1 MSVIE
6 AMTMV
11 AGLVYLVLLVLKTG
25 PGWSSRLSL
34 GVLVI
39 VWLAAADVSLW
50 LGLGLVVGSLS
61 LLHRIQ
67 PFPALDELGS
77 QSLREWARHLLLL
90 CWLLVSVQYGVYI
103 WLLARGTVPW
113 LVRPDV
119 VDGFLPIAGGLGLRA
134 WLGQGLTDPH
144 HPAAT
149 VTVLV
154 LSLSALLL
162 GRAFC
167 AWFCPLGLVGEWLHG
182 LRSRLLPGEW
192 TPPRWLD
199 AVLRG
204 QKFLVLGFLL
214 FIILLAVP
222 AAALPGYLASP
233 YHQAADMKMGA
244 FFFNLTLISGL
255 CLGWVLLLTATFRQG
270 FCRYLCPYGA
280 WFALLGLL
288 TPLRIRRDPARCL
301 RSLGHDCDKC
311 SRVCPSRIQV
321 HQLIAVQS
329 LECTSCQSC
338 VAACPKR
345 ADALHLGTRG
355 LRLAPRQLLG
365 LLCLLLLVLPLLSY
379 GLLDLWVSQ
388 TPIPDR
394 YELLQ
399 RLPWLSH

>member
-6 AMTMV
+6 AVTMA
-11 AGLVYLVLLVLKTG
+11 AGLAYLVLLAWQARS
-25 PGWSSRLSL
+25 GWQWRLAL
-34 GVLVI
+34 GLLLML
-39 VWLAAADVSLW
+39 WLLAADSLLW
-50 LGLGLVVGSLS
+50 PGFGLVAAGLA
-61 LLHRIQ
+61 LWHRRR
-67 PFPALDELGS
+67 PLPALEALDGQWLQGRTR
-77 QSLREWARHLLLL
+77 QLLLL
-90 CWLLVSVQYGVYI
+90 CWGLVTLQYGLHV
-103 WLLARGTVPW
+103 WQLGQGMSPW

-134 WLGQGLTDPH
+134 WLGQGLVDPH

-182 LRSRLLPGEW
+182 LRSRLLSGEW

-199 AVLRG
+199 VVLRG
-204 QKFLVLGFLL
+204 QKFLVLAFLL
-214 FIILLAVP
+214 FIVLIAVP
-222 AAALPGYLASP
+222 GAALPGYFTSP

-255 CLGWVLLLTATFRQG
+255 CLCWVLLLTATFRQG

-280 WFALLGLL
+280 WLALLGLL

-301 RSLGHDCDKC
+301 RSAGHDCDKC
-311 SRVCPSRIQV
+311 SRACPSRIQV
-321 HQLIAVQS
+321 HQLIAVRS
-329 LECTSCQSC
+329 LECTSCLSC

-345 ADALHLGTRG
+345 ADALHLGTPRC
-355 LRLAPRQLLG
+355 RLSPPRLLG
-365 LLCLLLLVLPLLSY
+365 LLCLLLLVLPLLCY
-379 GLLDLWVSQ
+379 GLLGIWVSQ
-388 TPIPDR
+388 TPLEVR
-394 YELLQ
+394 AQLLQ
-399 RLPWLSH
+399 LLPQLTH

>member
-280 WFALLGLL
+280 WMALLGLL

-301 RSLGHDCDKC
+301 RSAGHDCDKC
-311 SRVCPSRIQV
+311 SRACPSRIQV

-345 ADALHLGTRG
+345 ADALHLGTQG
-355 LRLAPRQLLG
+355 HRLAPRQLLG
-365 LLCLLLLVLPLLSY
+365 LLCLLLLVLPLLAY

-388 TPIPDR
+388 TPISDR

>member
-6 AMTMV
+6 AVTMA
-11 AGLVYLVLLVLKTG
+11 AGLAYLVLLAWQARS
-25 PGWSSRLSL
+25 GWQWRLAL
-34 GVLVI
+34 GLLLMF
-39 VWLAAADVSLW
+39 WLLAADSLLW
-50 LGLGLVVGSLS
+50 LGVGLVAGALA
-61 LLHRIQ
+61 LWHQRRPL
-67 PFPALDELGS
+67 PALEALDS
-77 QSLREWARHLLLL
+77 QWLRGRTRQLLML
-90 CWLLVSVQYGVYI
+90 CWGLVTLQYGLHV
-103 WLLARGTVPW
+103 WQLGQGMSPW

-134 WLGQGLTDPH
+134 WLGQGLVDPH

-149 VTVLV
+149 ITVLV

-167 AWFCPLGLVGEWLHG
+167 AWFCPIGLVGEWLHR
-182 LRSRLLPGEW
+182 LRNRLLPGEW

-199 AVLRG
+199 WLLRA

-244 FFFNLTLISGL
+244 FFFNLTPISGL

-329 LECTSCQSC
+329 LECTSCLSC

-345 ADALHLGTRG
+345 ADALHLGTQG
-355 LRLAPRQLLG
+355 QRLASRQLLG
-365 LLCLLLLVLPLLSY
+365 LLCLLLLVLPLLAY

>member
-6 AMTMV
+6 AVTMA
-11 AGLVYLVLLVLKTG
+11 AGLAYLVLLAWQARS
-25 PGWSSRLSL
+25 GWQWRLAL
-34 GVLVI
+34 GLLFML
-39 VWLAAADVSLW
+39 WLLAADSLLW
-50 LGLGLVVGSLS
+50 LGVGLVAAALA
-61 LLHRIQ
+61 LWHQRRPLPAIE
-67 PFPALDELGS
+67 ALDS
-77 QSLREWARHLLLL
+77 QWLRARTRQLLLL
-90 CWLLVSVQYGVYI
+90 CWGLVTLQYGLHV
-103 WLLARGTVPW
+103 WQLGQGMSPW

-134 WLGQGLTDPH
+134 WLGQGLVDPH

-199 AVLRG
+199 VVLRG
-204 QKFLVLGFLL
+204 QKFMVLAFLL
-214 FIILLAVP
+214 FIVLIAVP
-222 AAALPGYLASP
+222 GAALPGYFTSP

-255 CLGWVLLLTATFRQG
+255 CLCWVLLLTATFRQG

-280 WFALLGLL
+280 WLALLGLL
-288 TPLRIRRDPARCL
+288 TVLRIRRDPARCL
-301 RSLGHDCDKC
+301 RSAGHDCDKC
-311 SRVCPSRIQV
+311 SRACPSRIQV
-321 HQLIAVQS
+321 HQLIAVRS
-329 LECTSCQSC
+329 LECTSCLSC

-345 ADALHLGTRG
+345 ADALHLGTPRR
-355 LRLAPRQLLG
+355 RLSPPRLLG
-365 LLCLLLLVLPLLSY
+365 LLCLLLLVLPLLAY
-379 GLLDLWVSQ
+379 GLLGIWVSQ
-388 TPIPDR
+388 TPLEVR
-394 YELLQ
+394 AQLLQ
-399 RLPWLSH
+399 LLPQLTH

>member
-6 AMTMV
+6 AVTMA
-11 AGLVYLVLLVLKTG
+11 AGLAYLVLLAWQARS
-25 PGWSSRLSL
+25 GWQWRLALGLLLMLWLLAADSL
-34 GVLVI
+34 LWFGLVLVAAG
-39 VWLAAADVSLW
+39 LALW
-50 LGLGLVVGSLS
+50 HQRRPL
-61 LLHRIQ
+61 
-67 PFPALDELGS
+67 PALEALDS
-77 QSLREWARHLLLL
+77 QWLRARTRQLLLL
-90 CWLLVSVQYGVYI
+90 CWGLVTLQYGLHV
-103 WLLARGTVPW
+103 WQLGQGMSPW

-134 WLGQGLTDPH
+134 WLGQGLVDPH

-199 AVLRG
+199 VVLRG
-204 QKFLVLGFLL
+204 QKFLVLAFLL
-214 FIILLAVP
+214 FIVLIAVP
-222 AAALPGYLASP
+222 DAALPGYFTSP

-280 WFALLGLL
+280 WLALLGLL
-288 TPLRIRRDPARCL
+288 TVLRIRRDPARCL
-301 RSLGHDCDKC
+301 RSAGHDCDKC
-311 SRVCPSRIQV
+311 SRACPSRIQV
-321 HQLIAVQS
+321 HQLIAVRS
-329 LECTSCQSC
+329 LECTSCLSC

-345 ADALHLGTRG
+345 ADALHLGTPRR
-355 LRLAPRQLLG
+355 RLSPPRLLG
-365 LLCLLLLVLPLLSY
+365 LLCLLLLVLPLLCY
-379 GLLDLWVSQ
+379 GLLGSWVSQ
-388 TPIPDR
+388 TPLEVR
-394 YELLQ
+394 AQLLQ
-399 RLPWLSH
+399 LLPQLTH

>member
-6 AMTMV
+6 AITMV
-11 AGLVYLVLLVLKTG
+11 AGMVYLVLLAWQVRTG
-25 PGWSSRLSL
+25 WPGRLAL
-34 GVLVI
+34 GL
-39 VWLAAADVSLW
+39 
-50 LGLGLVVGSLS
+50 LGLVWLLAADS
-61 LLHRIQ
+61 LLWL
-67 PFPALDELGS
+67 ALGTVTAVLALRHQRRPLPVFGAIDS
-77 QSLREWARHLLLL
+77 QQLRAGPRHLLLL
-90 CWLLVSVQYGVYI
+90 CWGLVTVQYSLHI
-103 WLLARGTVPW
+103 WQLGQGMSPW

-119 VDGFLPIAGGLGLRA
+119 VDAFLPIAGGLGLRA
-134 WLGQGLTDPH
+134 WFAQGLVDPH

-338 VAACPKR
+338 VAACPR
-345 ADALHLGTRG
+345 RVDALHLGTRG
-355 LRLAPRQLLG
+355 QRLAPRQLLG

>member
-6 AMTMV
+6 AVTMA
-11 AGLVYLVLLVLKTG
+11 AGLAYLVLLAWQARS
-25 PGWSSRLSL
+25 GWQWRLALGLLLMLWLLAADSLLWLGVGLVAGALALWYQRRPLPAL
-34 GVLVI
+34 GVLDSQ
-39 VWLAAADVSLW
+39 WL
-50 LGLGLVVGSLS
+50 
-61 LLHRIQ
+61 R
-67 PFPALDELGS
+67 
-77 QSLREWARHLLLL
+77 ARTRQLLLL
-90 CWLLVSVQYGVYI
+90 CWGLVTVQYGLHVWQLGQGI
-103 WLLARGTVPW
+103 PPW

-134 WLGQGLTDPH
+134 WLGQGLVDPH

-182 LRSRLLPGEW
+182 LRSRWIAGEW

-199 AVLRG
+199 VVLRG
-204 QKFLVLGFLL
+204 QKFLVLAFLL
-214 FIILLAVP
+214 FIVLIAVP
-222 AAALPGYLASP
+222 GAALPGYLASP

-244 FFFNLTLISGL
+244 FFFNLTPISGL

-280 WFALLGLL
+280 WLALLGLL
-288 TPLRIRRDPARCL
+288 TVLRIRRDPARCL
-301 RSLGHDCDKC
+301 RSAGHDCDKC
-311 SRVCPSRIQV
+311 SRACPSRIQV
-321 HQLIAVQS
+321 HQLIAVRS
-329 LECTSCQSC
+329 LECTSCLSC
-338 VAACPKR
+338 VAACPRR
-345 ADALHLGTRG
+345 ADALHLGSQGR
-355 LRLAPRQLLG
+355 RLAPRQLLG

-388 TPIPDR
+388 TPLAER
-394 YELLQ
+394 YDLLQ
-399 RLPWLSH
+399 RLPWLNH

>member
-345 ADALHLGTRG
+345 ADALHLGTQG
-355 LRLAPRQLLG
+355 QRLAPRQLLG

>member
-6 AMTMV
+6 AVTMA
-11 AGLVYLVLLVLKTG
+11 AGLAYLVLLAWQARS
-25 PGWSSRLSL
+25 GWQWRLAL
-34 GVLVI
+34 GLLLML
-39 VWLAAADVSLW
+39 WLLAADSLLW
-50 LGLGLVVGSLS
+50 LGVGLVAGALT
-61 LLHRIQ
+61 LWHQRRPL
-67 PFPALDELGS
+67 PTLEALDS
-77 QSLREWARHLLLL
+77 QWLRTRTRQLLLL
-90 CWLLVSVQYGVYI
+90 CWGLVTLQYGLHV
-103 WLLARGTVPW
+103 WQLGQGMSPW

-134 WLGQGLTDPH
+134 WLGQGLVDPH

-182 LRSRLLPGEW
+182 LRIRWIAGEW
-192 TPPRWLD
+192 TPPRWFD

-204 QKFLVLGFLL
+204 QKFLVLAFLL
-214 FIILLAVP
+214 FIVLIAVP
-222 AAALPGYLASP
+222 GAALPGYLASP

-244 FFFNLTLISGL
+244 FFFNLTPISGL
-255 CLGWVLLLTATFRQG
+255 CLVWVLLLTATFRQG

-280 WFALLGLL
+280 WLALLGLL
-288 TPLRIRRDPARCL
+288 TVLRIRRDPARCL
-301 RSLGHDCDKC
+301 RSAGHDCDKC
-311 SRVCPSRIQV
+311 SRACPSRIQV
-321 HQLIAVQS
+321 HQLIAVRS
-329 LECTSCQSC
+329 LECTSCLSC

-345 ADALHLGTRG
+345 ADALHLGSQGR
-355 LRLAPRQLLG
+355 RLAPRQLLG

-388 TPIPDR
+388 TPLAER
-394 YELLQ
+394 YDLLQ
-399 RLPWLSH
+399 RLPWLNH

>member
-1 MSVIE
+1 MSLIE
-6 AMTMV
+6 AMTM
-11 AGLVYLVLLVLKTG
+11 ATGLAYLVLLAWQARS
-25 PGWSSRLSL
+25 GWQWRLAL
-34 GVLVI
+34 GLLLML
-39 VWLAAADVSLW
+39 WLLAADSLLW
-50 LGLGLVVGSLS
+50 LGLGLVAAALAFWHQRRP
-61 LLHRIQ
+61 L
-67 PFPALDELGS
+67 PALEALDS
-77 QSLREWARHLLLL
+77 QWLRARTRHLLLL
-90 CWLLVSVQYGVYI
+90 CWGLVTVQYGLHI
-103 WLLARGTVPW
+103 WQLGQGMSPW

-134 WLGQGLTDPH
+134 WLGQGLVDPH

-167 AWFCPLGLVGEWLHG
+167 AWFCPLGLVGEWLHR

-192 TPPRWLD
+192 TLPLWLD
-199 AVLRG
+199 GLLRA

-214 FIILLAVP
+214 FIVLIAVP
-222 AAALPGYLASP
+222 GAALPGYLASP

-244 FFFNLTLISGL
+244 FFFNLTLVSGL
-255 CLGWVLLLTATFRQG
+255 CLGWVLLLTASFRQG

-280 WFALLGLL
+280 WLSLLGLL

-301 RSLGHDCDKC
+301 RSTGHDCDKC
-311 SRVCPSRIQV
+311 SRACPSRIQV
-321 HQLIAVQS
+321 HQLIAVRS
-329 LECTSCQSC
+329 LECTSCLSC

-345 ADALHLGTRG
+345 ADALHLGTQGR
-355 LRLAPRQLLG
+355 RLAPRQLLG

-379 GLLDLWVSQ
+379 GLLEVWVSQ
-388 TPIPDR
+388 TPLADR